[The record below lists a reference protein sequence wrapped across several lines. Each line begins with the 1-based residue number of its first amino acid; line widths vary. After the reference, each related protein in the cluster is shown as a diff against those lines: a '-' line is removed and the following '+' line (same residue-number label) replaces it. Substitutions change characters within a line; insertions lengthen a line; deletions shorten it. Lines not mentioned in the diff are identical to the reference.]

1 MNKHLFAMLFFFL
14 AAILLLAY
22 VFTGLPTVIPGLI
35 VLFGA
40 ALFSRSIK
48 K

>member
-1 MNKHLFAMLFFFL
+1 MNKNILSMLLYFL
-14 AAILLLAY
+14 AAILLLVY
-22 VFTGLPTVIPGLI
+22 VFTGLPTIIPGLI

>member
-1 MNKHLFAMLFFFL
+1 MNKNILSMLLYFL
-14 AAILLLAY
+14 AAILLLVY